1 MSNYIAM
8 SKKTHDKYNI
18 YTNFAVTATFNLESF
33 GIDGINEDDHL
44 MMKINNE
51 LDENIVIIRHNDNIY
66 SLTIHELIDCIVK
79 KDIEKED

>member
-18 YTNFAVTATFNLESF
+18 YTNLAVTATFNLESF

-51 LDENIVIIRHNDNIY
+51 LDENIVVIRHSDNIY
-66 SLTIHELIDCIVK
+66 SLTIDELIDCIVK